1 MLMQIFDKKAFV
13 TFHYFLN
20 IFFRDLFKEAASRAP
35 CIVYIDE
42 MDAVGRARSTGG
54 SFGPGGGESEQTLN
68 QLLVEMD
75 GMKSREGVVVLASTN
90 RADVLDKV
98 LLIITSIK

>member
-1 MLMQIFDKKAFV
+1 
-13 TFHYFLN
+13 
-20 IFFRDLFKEAASRAP
+20 
-35 CIVYIDE
+35 
-42 MDAVGRARSTGG
+42 MDAVGRARSSGAQ
-54 SFGPGGGESEQTLN
+54 SFGPGGGEGEQTLN

-98 LLIITSIK
+98 VTHLSSLYSLINVHRLLKKAPL